1 MLENERHKEK
11 KTAKREYGRYKE
23 KNTGKREYE
32 RHKEVKRYNMRDKK
46 IGEER

>member
-1 MLENERHKEK
+1 MRDTKRKRQLKENMADINK
-11 KTAKREYGRYKE
+11 